1 MKTLLKLEGLA
12 LVAVLVVGYVFAKK
26 IKKEAAN
33 VASHLNPANPDN
45 YVNQAATGL
54 FQAVTGSTD
63 TIGGA
68 AYEVSHDSQGRN
80 VFGEAVNVFDWFG
93 VSPSTSNYTGK
104 PKWVPVNPYD
114 PEQNPLQAESGINF
128 GLF

>member
-12 LVAVLVVGYVFAKK
+12 LVAALVVGYIAVKKFAPKF
-26 IKKEAAN
+26 
-33 VASHLNPANPDN
+33 NPANPDN

-68 AYEVSHDSQGRN
+68 AYEVLHDSQGRN
-80 VFGEAVNVFDWFG
+80 VIGEAINVFDQFG
-93 VSPSTSNYTGK
+93 ISPSTSVYTGK
-104 PKWVPVNPYD
+104 PKWVPKSPFED
-114 PEQNPLQAESGINF
+114 NPLQTEDGMNF
-128 GLF
+128 TYF